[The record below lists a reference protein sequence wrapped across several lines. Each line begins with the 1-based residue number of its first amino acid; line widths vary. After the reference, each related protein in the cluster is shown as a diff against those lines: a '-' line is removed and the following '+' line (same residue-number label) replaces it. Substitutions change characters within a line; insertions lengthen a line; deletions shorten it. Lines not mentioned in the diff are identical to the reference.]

1 MARVPSLAKF
11 QWAAYPAF
19 WAVIKWWAALFASCA
34 IKLLCPLAFDMFC
47 ISKCLPACLPALF
60 LFSAIRRND
69 HCTALH
75 CTSLARIMSAS
86 TTYLRA
92 PLRTS
97 WIVASTT
104 RRHSVSG
111 SRACVST
118 CFFSTSPSP
127 PRRAGWIPA
136 RGISTDS
143 FKPGTDHYA
152 KHTRLTFVLALSTSV
167 ALGMFLYWRRQSS
180 DRRIWAQDSATA
192 AVDPTPAPTLEK
204 PVPPYEFAEKPFPV
218 VTPEPMSTR
227 RSISFVP
234 AQAGETAHSRP
245 EIYEISEGE
254 SSEISKLPKEEA
266 ILTSAPHVPPSIT
279 RDYPV
284 LLQVPLTATTKVAQL
299 TSP

>member
-1 MARVPSLAKF
+1 
-11 QWAAYPAF
+11 
-19 WAVIKWWAALFASCA
+19 
-34 IKLLCPLAFDMFC
+34 
-47 ISKCLPACLPALF
+47 
-60 LFSAIRRND
+60 
-69 HCTALH
+69 
-75 CTSLARIMSAS
+75 MSAS

-167 ALGMFLYWRRQSS
+167 ALGMFLYWPRKSS

-227 RSISFVP
+227 RRSPLCLRKPGKRRIRVRKSTRFP
-234 AQAGETAHSRP
+234 KGSHQKYRNSPKRRRYSRARRMFLHRLPET
-245 EIYEISEGE
+245 ILC
-254 SSEISKLPKEEA
+254 SSKC
-266 ILTSAPHVPPSIT
+266 
-279 RDYPV
+279 R
-284 LLQVPLTATTKVAQL
+284 
-299 TSP
+299 